1 MTVYELTE
9 EQLEELASR
18 YLCEKNDQNGEG
30 TSWME
35 LANPF
40 GFVSRDEVIR
50 EHECYDFGN
59 DDFFC
64 TAGREEE

>member
-18 YLCEKNDQNGEG
+18 
-30 TSWME
+30 
-35 LANPF
+35 
-40 GFVSRDEVIR
+40 DEVIQ

-64 TAGREEE
+64 TAGRD